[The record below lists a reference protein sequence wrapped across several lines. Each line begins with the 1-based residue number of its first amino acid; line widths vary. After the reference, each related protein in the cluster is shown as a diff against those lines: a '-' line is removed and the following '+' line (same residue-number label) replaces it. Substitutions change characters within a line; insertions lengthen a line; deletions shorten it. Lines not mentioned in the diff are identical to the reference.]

1 MKSRTSNLYRSLRS
15 VALAALVAGLL
26 VAGALAQNP
35 VPQIVGPPH
44 PIAVA
49 PGGGDFTLNVYG
61 ANFVPGAVVNWN
73 RQARST
79 TYISARELQ
88 AQILASDIV
97 AATAGY
103 ITVTNPPPGGGNS
116 SSSWSLVEV
125 HTPTA
130 MIMPGYE
137 TQNRENNSSVYAL
150 LVADFNNDGIPDLAT
165 GTGIINVSLGD
176 GDGGFRWASNATY
189 IYLPISGGN
198 SMAYG
203 DFNGDGNLDL
213 AFTTVYGVHGAN
225 AGMGV
230 NLGNGDGTFDPI
242 WQFTNTASTA
252 VGGVVAGDFNRDGKL
267 DLIGETYLFLGNGD
281 GTFQL
286 TTTSAAV
293 GGVYLAV
300 GDFNGDGILDLAS
313 FGNAPPK
320 SPISIAFG
328 NGDGTFQTAATVGYS
343 NGSCAFGA
351 PMLTS
356 DFNGDGKLDIAFCNQ
371 TSIGVLLGNGDGT
384 FQKPKYYYVG
394 TASAFSFAAGDFNSD
409 GKTDLIVSDY
419 NHGLFLILLGNGDG
433 TFQPR
438 SQVKLPGPPNQGGEQ
453 GMVTGDFN
461 SDGLLDFI
469 FQLDAVG
476 IGEYLQK

>member
-1 MKSRTSNLYRSLRS
+1 

-130 MIMPGYE
+130 TIMPGYE

-189 IYLPISGGN
+189 IYLPN
-198 SMAYG
+198 
-203 DFNGDGNLDL
+203 FWRQQ
-213 AFTTVYGVHGAN
+213 YGVRR
-225 AGMGV
+225 
-230 NLGNGDGTFDPI
+230 L
-242 WQFTNTASTA
+242 
-252 VGGVVAGDFNRDGKL
+252 
-267 DLIGETYLFLGNGD
+267 
-281 GTFQL
+281 
-286 TTTSAAV
+286 
-293 GGVYLAV
+293 
-300 GDFNGDGILDLAS
+300 
-313 FGNAPPK
+313 
-320 SPISIAFG
+320 
-328 NGDGTFQTAATVGYS
+328 
-343 NGSCAFGA
+343 
-351 PMLTS
+351 
-356 DFNGDGKLDIAFCNQ
+356 
-371 TSIGVLLGNGDGT
+371 
-384 FQKPKYYYVG
+384 
-394 TASAFSFAAGDFNSD
+394 
-409 GKTDLIVSDY
+409 
-419 NHGLFLILLGNGDG
+419 
-433 TFQPR
+433 
-438 SQVKLPGPPNQGGEQ
+438 
-453 GMVTGDFN
+453 
-461 SDGLLDFI
+461 
-469 FQLDAVG
+469 
-476 IGEYLQK
+476 